1 MKPRICRCC
10 GVDILSKEGTISRNP
25 NLCAS
30 CSSMADGFE
39 YDTAAPQ
46 PPCKATIP
54 EVEAYIITL
63 PEADRVWAR

>member
-10 GVDILSKEGTISRNP
+10 GVDILCKGEALLRNP

-30 CSSMADGFE
+30 CSSMADGFD

-46 PPCKATIP
+46 EPCKIPAP
-54 EVEAYIITL
+54 EVEAYMIPL
-63 PEADRVWAR
+63 PEAERAWVR